1 VNPVLSFVL
10 KAVVV
15 AGLGLVSVLAGSPVV
30 TALFR
35 RADPPPDAAG
45 AAGQPLAS
53 DAVAGSTGSAP
64 ADPLAPD
71 PDAAPVQPAED
82 SDATAPGVRQAA
94 TALRGGRWIG
104 MLERLAV
111 YASILTG
118 FSEGIAVVLAV
129 KGLARYPELKATT
142 SGTAER
148 FIIGTFASVLF
159 ASACAGLA
167 WWLIGL
173 W

>member
-1 VNPVLSFVL
+1 MSPVLAALL
-10 KAVVV
+10 KALVV
-15 AGLGLVSVLAGSPVV
+15 AVLGAVAVLLGSPLVM
-30 TALFR
+30 ALFR
-35 RADPPPDAAG
+35 RADPPVPAPDAK
-45 AAGQPLAS
+45 PS
-53 DAVAGSTGSAP
+53 DAA
-64 ADPLAPD
+64 ADEAND
-71 PDAAPVQPAED
+71 VE
-82 SDATAPGVRQAA
+82 APGIRAA
-94 TALRGGRWIG
+94 ASTLRGGRWIG

-111 YASILTG
+111 YAAILSG
-118 FSEGIAVVLAV
+118 FAEGIAVVLAI

-159 ASACAGLA
+159 AAACAGLA

>member
-1 VNPVLSFVL
+1 MSPVLAVFL
-10 KAVVV
+10 KALLIAVLGVV
-15 AGLGLVSVLAGSPVV
+15 AVLAGSPLV

-35 RADPPPDAAG
+35 RADPPTPPAG
-45 AAGQPLAS
+45 PEGGAS
-53 DAVAGSTGSAP
+53 DE
-64 ADPLAPD
+64 
-71 PDAAPVQPAED
+71 PAE
-82 SDATAPGVRQAA
+82 APGIRAAA
-94 TALRGGRWIG
+94 TTLRGGRWIG

-111 YASILTG
+111 YAAILTG
-118 FSEGIAVVLAV
+118 FAEGIAVVLAV

-159 ASACAGLA
+159 AAACAGLA

>member
-1 VNPVLSFVL
+1 MNPALGYLL
-10 KAVVV
+10 KALIVV
-15 AGLGLVSVLAGSPVV
+15 AVGLVVVLAGSPVE

-35 RADPPPDAAG
+35 RADPPPE
-45 AAGQPLAS
+45 
-53 DAVAGSTGSAP
+53 
-64 ADPLAPD
+64 DPGD
-71 PDAAPVQPAED
+71 PDTD
-82 SDATAPGVRQAA
+82 APGIRSAA
-94 TALRGGRWIG
+94 TTLRGGRWIG

-111 YASILTG
+111 YASIMVG
-118 FSEGIAVVLAV
+118 IGEGIAVVLAV

-142 SGTAER
+142 SGAAER

-159 ASACAGLA
+159 AAAGAGFA

>member
-1 VNPVLSFVL
+1 MNPLLAVLL
-10 KAVVV
+10 KALLIAALGAV
-15 AGLGLVSVLAGSPVV
+15 AVLAGSPLV

-35 RADPPPDAAG
+35 RADPPTPPAADTG
-45 AAGQPLAS
+45 
-53 DAVAGSTGSAP
+53 AGS
-64 ADPLAPD
+64 
-71 PDAAPVQPAED
+71 AAEF
-82 SDATAPGVRQAA
+82 TEAPGVRAAAA
-94 TALRGGRWIG
+94 TLRGGRWIG

-111 YASILTG
+111 YVSILTG
-118 FSEGIAVVLAV
+118 FAEGIAVVLAV

-159 ASACAGLA
+159 AAACAGLA